1 MDYESIKKIYAAYSN
16 VYDLLFKRFFYPR
29 IRSAIE
35 SMAIHPGD
43 RILDIGVGTGL
54 SLPLYPRY
62 CEVIGIDLSM
72 DMLEKARKKV
82 ERLGLTHIRLMA
94 MDAMN
99 LFFRDNSFDK
109 VFISHVVS
117 VVPDPIRT
125 LEEAKRVCKRKGD
138 IVIVNHFQSE
148 NRVVAKIEEMINPIC
163 KRIGWRSDLSLQGI
177 LQESGLKV
185 ERHYK
190 LRKMDLWRIIF
201 ATNDK

>member
-16 VYDLLFKRFFYPR
+16 VYDFIFKRFFYPR
-29 IRSAIE
+29 IRSALE
-35 SMAIHPGD
+35 SMTIHPGE
-43 RILDIGVGTGL
+43 RLLDIGVGTGL
-54 SLPLYPRY
+54 SLPLYPKH
-62 CEVIGIDLSM
+62 CEVVAIDLSL

-82 ERLGLTHIRLMA
+82 ERLGLSHIRLMA

-99 LFFRDNSFDK
+99 LFFKDNSFDK

-117 VVPDPIRT
+117 VVPDPIKT
-125 LEEAKRVCKRKGD
+125 LEEAKRVCKRQGK

-148 NRVVAKIEEMINPIC
+148 NKVLAKIEEIINPIC
-163 KRIGWRSDLSLQGI
+163 KRIGWRSDLSLQWI
-177 LQESGLKV
+177 LEGSGLKV

-190 LRKMDLWRIIF
+190 LKKMDLWRIVF